1 MEMGERLPDLG
12 GAKEQGRAAVVE
24 EQRSRRESRGCRALD
39 GPSLAALLARPET
52 KGRGRHRPERE
63 KDGRGSFFA
72 YLLLETKF
80 FACSSRLLCTMH
92 MGICL
97 SHFAMACWSQSYLK
111 NRPF

>member
-1 MEMGERLPDLG
+1 
-12 GAKEQGRAAVVE
+12 VVE

-72 YLLLETKF
+72 YLLLEMEF
-80 FACSSRLLCTMH
+80 FACSSRFLCTMH

-97 SHFAMACWSQSYLK
+97 SHFAMACWSQSNWACVWLAK
-111 NRPF
+111 IITASVIQNKSPG